1 MFEMH
6 IIVWNPEKSTYSM
19 QKHQEYFLQEKDFG
33 KTVFIPEFNCGKA
46 SDCDHWLLL
55 QTGSTD
61 GKQDGI
67 AGWGMFAKID
77 GKIIP
82 QSKFFID
89 RSKTEILSLKAIK
102 ANVPGIEFPS
112 DAGENGLSIVRLD
125 RKNAEPLAEYIM
137 AKIVGSTDKAITPVS
152 GNEINSLFQ
161 DFCWKM
167 KDRARK
173 ESPINC
179 FCCGN
184 EIPREKYEEFFQTVN
199 FSEAPDDYD
208 PVNATAEDF
217 FKLLYVDDLC
227 EDCRQSNDFPDN
239 PDDVTDEQWEKV
251 GIIMNSSK
259 K

>member
-19 QKHQEYFLQEKDFG
+19 QKHQEYAQKKNWYKEI
-33 KTVFIPEFNCGKA
+33 FIPEFNCGKA

-102 ANVPGIEFPS
+102 ANVPGMELPS
-112 DAGENGLSIVRLD
+112 DAGESGLSIVRLD
-125 RKNAEPLAEYIM
+125 RKKAEPLAEYIM
-137 AKIVGSTDKAITPVS
+137 AKIAGSTDKAITPVS

-167 KDRARK
+167 QDMASK

-208 PVNATAEDF
+208 PVNATSEDF
-217 FKLLYVDDLC
+217 FNLLYVDDLC
-227 EDCRQSNDFPDN
+227 EDCRKKNDFPDS
-239 PDDVTDEQWEKV
+239 PEDVTDEQWEKV
-251 GIIMNSSK
+251 GIIMNIDK

>member
-19 QKHQEYFLQEKDFG
+19 QKHQEYFLQEKDFS
-33 KTVFIPEFNCGKA
+33 KTVIIPEFNCGKA
-46 SDCDHWLLL
+46 QNCDHWLLL
-55 QTGSTD
+55 QTGSAD
-61 GKQDGI
+61 GRQDGI
-67 AGWGMFAKID
+67 AGWGMFAEID

-102 ANVPGIEFPS
+102 ANVPGMELPS
-112 DAGENGLSIVRLD
+112 DAGENGLSVVRLD

-137 AKIVGSTDKAITPVS
+137 AKIAGSTDKAITPVS

-184 EIPREKYEEFFQTVN
+184 EEFFQTVN